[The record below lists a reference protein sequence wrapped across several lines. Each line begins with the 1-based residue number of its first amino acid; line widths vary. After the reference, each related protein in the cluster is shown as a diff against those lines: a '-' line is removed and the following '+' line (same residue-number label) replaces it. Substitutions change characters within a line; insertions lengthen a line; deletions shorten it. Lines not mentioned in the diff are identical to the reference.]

1 MKIAKYIFFLFIYF
15 FGNLLFAQQNRD
27 KEYKIIGYVFG
38 DLMDKAEKPIDA
50 EKITHLNYAFAKIEN
65 GEISIANEEDPKRFK
80 TLNTLKSINPSL
92 KLLISVGGWT
102 NAASFP
108 SIASSDSTRTRF
120 ANSTLQFLKKY
131 KLDGIDLDWEAT
143 KNKVATPLPEYKEN
157 FTLLLAKIRQKLD
170 SFSAKTNNQYLL
182 SVATPSNPGYL
193 KNIEI
198 DQIAKIADFINIMCY
213 DYHGDWN
220 TSTSH
225 HTNLL
230 TSLTEPKNQK
240 QSTTLVVK
248 NYIEAGA
255 EPKKLVIG
263 AAFYG
268 RGWKKVTPVNNGLY
282 QPAKGQAFSLNYTAI
297 KDSLRS
303 GKYHR
308 YWDEDAQA
316 PYLWNA
322 KDQIFITYD
331 DPISLKKKIEFIK
344 AKNLGGAM
352 FWQYH
357 ADDGELL
364 KSLFQ
369 NIKDENQEE

>member
-1 MKIAKYIFFLFIYF
+1 MKIAIYLFLSLIYF
-15 FGNLLFAQQNRD
+15 FGNLLFAQQNAS
-27 KEYKIIGYVFG
+27 EEHKIVGYVFG
-38 DLMDKAEKPIDA
+38 DLMEKAKNPVQAEKL
-50 EKITHLNYAFAKIEN
+50 THLNFAFAKIEN
-65 GEISIANEEDPKRFK
+65 GKISITNEDDPKHFK
-80 TLNTLKSINPSL
+80 TLNKLKSINPSL

-102 NAASFP
+102 NTASFP

-131 KLDGIDLDWEAT
+131 KLDGIDLDWEAH
-143 KNKVATPLPEYKEN
+143 KNNGSTPFFPEYKEN

-170 SFSAKTNNQYLL
+170 SFSAKTNNHYLL
-182 SVATPSNPGYL
+182 TVATPPNPTYL
-193 KNIEI
+193 KNVEI
-198 DQIAKIADFINIMCY
+198 DQIAEIADFVNIMCY
-213 DYHGDWN
+213 DFHDDWN
-220 TSTSH
+220 TSTCH

-230 TSLTEPKNQK
+230 ISLAEPKNQK
-240 QSTTLVVK
+240 QSTALVIK

-255 EPKKLVIG
+255 DPKKLVIG

-282 QPAKGQAFSLNYTAI
+282 QPAKGQSFALNYTAI

-308 YWDEDAQA
+308 YWDEEAKA

-322 KDQIFITYD
+322 KDKIFISYD
-331 DPISLKKKIEFIK
+331 DPVSLEKKAEFIK
-344 AKNLGGAM
+344 KENLGGAM

-364 KSLFQ
+364 ESLYR
-369 NIKDENQEE
+369 NLKNGN